1 MLRDDSPKRE
11 RPWSPPPAAATAAC
25 DPRRGLAA
33 LRACHNTCFMSVH
46 YGVWKSPP
54 SVSDLRS
61 IDLQRRVE
69 LLTKLGPGTAQHG
82 EMLTVLCEQLNYPKD
97 LEDQLHK
104 VSRSY
109 GEDERYWPDYV
120 KRYLFRKR
128 LKQLDPSVLTLPTTE
143 AESKGVS

>member
-1 MLRDDSPKRE
+1 
-11 RPWSPPPAAATAAC
+11 
-25 DPRRGLAA
+25 
-33 LRACHNTCFMSVH
+33 
-46 YGVWKSPP
+46 
-54 SVSDLRS
+54 
-61 IDLQRRVE
+61 
-69 LLTKLGPGTAQHG
+69 
-82 EMLTVLCEQLNYPKD
+82 MLTVLCEQLNYPKD